1 MSRFSTAFLAAALI
15 VTADG
20 AAAETASRS
29 FGDDRFVAGDDVA
42 VTGTVEGDAF
52 LAGGRSQ
59 VDGRVDG
66 DVVITGGTVEVR
78 GDVAEDVYAAG
89 GDVRIDATVAGD
101 ARAAGGTVSLE
112 RRAEVR
118 RNATLAGGN
127 VDVAGRIGGSLQVFA
142 GRVNVDGEI
151 GGDVEIAAES
161 IRVGPDA
168 RIGGRLLYRS
178 PEPPWVAEGA
188 VIAGGIEKRER
199 AWQGLRPESGVGRV
213 VRGVLRTLWFT
224 GAVLLGV
231 VLVALLP
238 AFTREAAATVR
249 SEPLQ
254 SIGLGLGMLVA
265 VPFVAVILFITVIG
279 IPLGLAALLGYGLLL
294 MLGYLTAAL
303 SIGDLALQRV
313 RPADAAATGW
323 RILFLVAAL
332 VVLALLRLIPWLG
345 DLLVLVLFLAGI
357 GAFSLRLLRGYRGS
371 PPARA

>member
-1 MSRFSTAFLAAALI
+1 MRSSWTVLPATILMAVAA
-15 VTADG
+15 G

-29 FGDDRFVAGDDVA
+29 FGEDRFVAGDDVE
-42 VTGTVEGDAF
+42 VTGKVEGDAF

-78 GDVAEDVYAAG
+78 GEVAEDVYAAG
-89 GDVRIDATVAGD
+89 GEVRIDALISGD

-127 VDVAGRIGGSLQVFA
+127 VDVAGRVGGSLQVFA
-142 GRVNVDGEI
+142 GRVNLDGEI
-151 GGDVEIAAES
+151 GGDAEVAAES

-168 RIGGRLLYRS
+168 RIGGRLRYRS

-188 VIAGGIEKRER
+188 VIAGGLERRER
-199 AWQGLRPESGVGRV
+199 AWEGVSPESGVGRV

-238 AFTREAAATVR
+238 AFTRQAAATLR
-249 SEPLQ
+249 SEPLP
-254 SIGLGLGMLVA
+254 SIGLGLAVLVV
-265 VPFVAVILFITVIG
+265 VPFLAVILFITIIG
-279 IPLGLAALLGYGLLL
+279 IPLGLAVLLGYGLLL

-303 SIGDLALQRV
+303 SIGDLALERV
-313 RPADAAATGW
+313 RPANASDTGW

-345 DLLVLVLFLAGI
+345 DLLVLLLFLAGI
-357 GAFSLRLLRGYRGS
+357 GAFTLRSLRGYRGG